1 MQTESLNLTSLKN
14 LLPQADNYLLEEFLY
29 NNPFTE
35 ENLKAEIEKIK
46 QELNLEMAGNLIV
59 NILLCRQSKKAAR
72 RKVAVLKA
80 QKILQNLAAEVALD
94 KEYFSLLLQ
103 AYGQVSSKQLIQD
116 LEGQKTVDSLLEKL
130 GEPRVVLKVKAEENL
145 KFLNTLYQDKKITL
159 NTFRRLYKIYGFE
172 GSPELK
178 KVFNALVQEIENIC
192 PAFKN
197 KEELAAKVFLA
208 EIDKDELAPMLNLYK
223 TFPHPLTADDLETI
237 YFKYNNLPESEVQKI
252 FKAILTR
259 LPYKEEPYENLAL
272 AVKILKE
279 GRPEIFASS
288 KEQAEI
294 RQEKLA
300 YMQELAKVPFFLGYQ
315 DELTLKFFGKKTLM
329 ELGLDFKALL
339 NNLPYAE
346 SYKEN
351 ADIGVK
357 IMLGK
362 IPFQA
367 GYAQALY
374 RKENKA
380 KLGEDPLRIE
390 ALQNYTGPQ
399 TKEQVLE
406 FFRLKLKPYTFYK
419 EDDAA
424 YCAALA
430 YLIDELNG
438 KNPPNASTV
447 ALELFEQGLNEK
459 QVDEI
464 LNKFLQKVSFDEE
477 ALLTAYKRFYEI
489 NHDRE
494 DAAARILNMLD

>member
-1 MQTESLNLTSLKN
+1 MPTETLNPFRIKD
-14 LLPQADNYLLEEFLY
+14 LLPQADNYLLEELLY
-29 NNPFTE
+29 NTPLTE
-35 ENLKAEIEKIK
+35 EELTAEISKIK
-46 QELNLEMAGNLIV
+46 QELNLDEAGNLVV
-59 NILLCRQSKKAAR
+59 NILLCRQSKTAAKRKAD
-72 RKVAVLKA
+72 VLKA
-80 QKILQNLAAEVALD
+80 QRILQNLSAQVALD
-94 KEYFSLLLQ
+94 NEYFNLLVQ
-103 AYGQVSSKQLIQD
+103 AYGQVSSKVLIQD
-116 LEGQKTVDSLLEKL
+116 LKGAKTVDDLLEKL

-145 KFLNTLYQDKKITL
+145 KFLNNLYKDKKITL
-159 NTFRRLYKIYGFE
+159 NTFRRLYKIYAFE
-172 GSPELK
+172 GAPELK
-178 KVFNALVQEIENIC
+178 KDFNALIKDIENIN
-192 PAFKN
+192 PDFKD

-208 EIDKDELAPMLNLYK
+208 EITKEEIAPMLNLYK
-223 TFPHPLTADDLETI
+223 NFPHPLTVEDLETV
-237 YFKYNNLPESEVQKI
+237 YFKYNNLPEAEVQKI
-252 FKAILTR
+252 FKAILMR

-279 GRPEIFASS
+279 GKAEIFDGA
-288 KEQAEI
+288 KEQAQI

-300 YMQELAKVPFFLGYQ
+300 YMQELAKVPLFVGYQ
-315 DELTLKFFGKKTLM
+315 DELTLKFFGKKTLVD
-329 ELGLDFKALL
+329 LGLDFKALL

-351 ADIGVK
+351 ADIGLK

-362 IPFQA
+362 IPFKA

-380 KLGEDPLRIE
+380 KFGEDPLRIE

-399 TKEQVLE
+399 TKEQVLD

-419 EDDAA
+419 KDDSA

-438 KNPPNASTV
+438 KNPPKAAAV

-464 LNKFLQKVSFDEE
+464 VSKFLQKVSFDEE
-477 ALLTAYKRFYEI
+477 ALLTAYKRFYDI
-489 NHDRE
+489 KQDQE
-494 DAAARILNMLD
+494 DAVARILNMLD